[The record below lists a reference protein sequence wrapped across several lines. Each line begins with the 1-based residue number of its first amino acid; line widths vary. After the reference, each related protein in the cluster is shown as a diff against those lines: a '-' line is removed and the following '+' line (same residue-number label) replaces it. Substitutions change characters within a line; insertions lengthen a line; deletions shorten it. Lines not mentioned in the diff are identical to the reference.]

1 MKKLAIAVRLFAVAL
16 AIGATACSQAGDKSE
31 DAAAAPEASA
41 AEKAAASACNIR
53 YLNLDTV
60 FNNYKLAQEVSK
72 EGQKLMLDYQNLERQ
87 KQNELQRLG
96 SSIEQKRNSN
106 GYLSQ
111 ESFDADVNNFN
122 KKQSEAANVLGAR
135 QNSISEKMAERHK
148 VLQDSLDSFLRDYN
162 AKHGYD
168 AILLR
173 ESGVL
178 FNPYMLRK
186 SIQPARGEKGIE
198 TLGFTAFP
206 CSAVWL

>member
-72 EGQKLMLDYQNLERQ
+72 EGQKLMLDYQKLERQ

-178 FNPYMLRK
+178 FNPALD
-186 SIQPARGEKGIE
+186 ITQEVIAGLNARYKAPE
-198 TLGFTAFP
+198 TAE
-206 CSAVWL
+206 

>member
-1 MKKLAIAVRLFAVAL
+1 MKKLAIAVRIFAVAL
-16 AIGATACSQAGDKSE
+16 AIGATACSKADNTAA
-31 DAAAAPEASA
+31 DAAAPAAPAQDGTTA
-41 AEKAAASACNIR
+41 AGGIR

-60 FNNYKLAQEVSK
+60 FANYTLAQEISK

-122 KKQSEAANVLGAR
+122 KKQNEAANVLGAR
-135 QNSISEKMAERHK
+135 QNSISAQMAERQK
-148 VLQDSLDSFLRDYN
+148 VLQDSLDSFLRDFN
-162 AKHGYD
+162 ATRHYD

-173 ESGVL
+173 ESGVY
-178 FNPYMLRK
+178 FNPALDITQEVIAGLNARYK
-186 SIQPARGEKGIE
+186 APAADTSK
-198 TLGFTAFP
+198 
-206 CSAVWL
+206 

>member
-1 MKKLAIAVRLFAVAL
+1 MKKLAIAVRLFAVVL

-178 FNPYMLRK
+178 FNPALD
-186 SIQPARGEKGIE
+186 ITQEVIAGLNARYKAPE
-198 TLGFTAFP
+198 TAE
-206 CSAVWL
+206 

>member
-1 MKKLAIAVRLFAVAL
+1 MKKTAFAAKSLIALIAAGMISCAQGDNKETVADS
-16 AIGATACSQAGDKSE
+16 AAQANATE
-31 DAAAAPEASA
+31 TAAPTL
-41 AEKAAASACNIR
+41 NIR
-53 YLNLDTV
+53 YVDIDSVMATYTL
-60 FNNYKLAQEVSK
+60 SK
-72 EGQKLMLDYQNLERQ
+72 ELDEQGRKLMLDYQNLERQ

-178 FNPYMLRK
+178 FNPALD
-186 SIQPARGEKGIE
+186 ITQEVIAGLNARYKAPE
-198 TLGFTAFP
+198 TAE
-206 CSAVWL
+206 

>member
-1 MKKLAIAVRLFAVAL
+1 MKKLALAVRLFAVAL

-31 DAAAAPEASA
+31 DTAAAPEASA

-178 FNPYMLRK
+178 FNPALD
-186 SIQPARGEKGIE
+186 ITQEVIAGLNARYKAPE
-198 TLGFTAFP
+198 TAE
-206 CSAVWL
+206 

>member
-1 MKKLAIAVRLFAVAL
+1 MKKLAIAVATVL
-16 AIGATACSQAGDKSE
+16 AIGAAACSKAEDKAADAAPVATPAE
-31 DAAAAPEASA
+31 AAAAAS
-41 AEKAAASACNIR
+41 SNIR

-60 FNNYKLAQEVSK
+60 FANYTLAQEISK

-87 KQNELQRLG
+87 KQNDLQRLG

-122 KKQSEAANVLGAR
+122 KKQQEAANVLGAR
-135 QNSISEKMAERHK
+135 QNSISTKMAERQK

-162 AKHGYD
+162 ATRHYD

-173 ESGVL
+173 ESGVY
-178 FNPYMLRK
+178 FNPALDITQEVIAGLNARYK
-186 SIQPARGEKGIE
+186 APAAAEE
-198 TLGFTAFP
+198 
-206 CSAVWL
+206 

>member
-31 DAAAAPEASA
+31 DAAAAPESSA

-178 FNPYMLRK
+178 FNPALD
-186 SIQPARGEKGIE
+186 ITQEVIAGLNARYKAPE
-198 TLGFTAFP
+198 TAE
-206 CSAVWL
+206 

>member
-168 AILLR
+168 PILLR

-178 FNPYMLRK
+178 FNPALD
-186 SIQPARGEKGIE
+186 ITQEVIAGLNARYKAPE
-198 TLGFTAFP
+198 TAE
-206 CSAVWL
+206 

>member
-31 DAAAAPEASA
+31 DAAAAPEAWA

-178 FNPYMLRK
+178 FNPALD
-186 SIQPARGEKGIE
+186 ITQEVIAGLNARYKAPE
-198 TLGFTAFP
+198 TAE
-206 CSAVWL
+206 

>member
-16 AIGATACSQAGDKSE
+16 AIGATACSQADKNA
-31 DAAAAPEASA
+31 DATAAAPAAAAADDA
-41 AEKAAASACNIR
+41 TTGGGIR

-60 FNNYKLAQEVSK
+60 FANYTLAQEISK

-87 KQNELQRLG
+87 KQGELQRLG

-122 KKQSEAANVLGAR
+122 KKQNEAANVLGAR
-135 QNSISEKMAERHK
+135 QNSISAKMAERQK
-148 VLQDSLDSFLRDYN
+148 VLQDSLDNFLRDFN
-162 AKHGYD
+162 ATRHYD

-173 ESGVL
+173 ESGVY
-178 FNPYMLRK
+178 FNPALDITQEVIAGLNARYK
-186 SIQPARGEKGIE
+186 APAADASK
-198 TLGFTAFP
+198 
-206 CSAVWL
+206 

>member
-1 MKKLAIAVRLFAVAL
+1 M
-16 AIGATACSQAGDKSE
+16 
-31 DAAAAPEASA
+31 
-41 AEKAAASACNIR
+41 
-53 YLNLDTV
+53 

-178 FNPYMLRK
+178 FNPALD
-186 SIQPARGEKGIE
+186 ITQEVIAGLNARYKAPE
-198 TLGFTAFP
+198 TAE
-206 CSAVWL
+206 